1 MANILKHKP
10 EDVFFTL
17 TPQLDSGLRA
27 AAEACQTRTAYRIR
41 LQQASDDDT
50 EERYVSKVAEGR
62 GGSRRRKK
70 GDDKVGGG
78 GKACS
83 FCKKKGHSSDDC
95 YFQRQQETALG
106 RSPTDKD
113 KEEALQSF
121 EGYVTRKKKNGER
134 WLPIATQS
142 HNHTIT
148 SEFCF
153 KYTRRFINLL
163 MTSGTPNVSHKF
175 QYVSYQTFHSITPG
189 SIHLLQKKS
198 NV

>member
-1 MANILKHKP
+1 MANILKHKH

-27 AAEACQTRTAYRIR
+27 AAEACQTRTVYRIR

-148 SEFCF
+148 QSHNHTITQSHNHTITQSQVNF
-153 KYTRRFINLL
+153 
-163 MTSGTPNVSHKF
+163 VSNTLGDSLI
-175 QYVSYQTFHSITPG
+175 Y
-189 SIHLLQKKS
+189 L
-198 NV
+198 